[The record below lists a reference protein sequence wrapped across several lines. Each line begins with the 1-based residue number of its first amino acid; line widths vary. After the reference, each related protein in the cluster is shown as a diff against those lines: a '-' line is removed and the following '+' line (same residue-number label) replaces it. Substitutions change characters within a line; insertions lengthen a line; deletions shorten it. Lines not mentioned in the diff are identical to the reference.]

1 MKLLDTTVAVDYLRG
16 RHQAHDLLGDLTQRP
31 GDIVASELVRFEIVA
46 GAREPEVGA
55 IERFL
60 AALEWVPVNRRV
72 ARVGGELA
80 RRYRPSFGG
89 IEDVDYLIAATA
101 LILDAELL
109 TTNVKHFPMFAG
121 LEPAY

>member
-1 MKLLDTTVAVDYLRG
+1 MKLLDTTIAIDHLRRVPRAVELVEELAERE
-16 RHQAHDLLGDLTQRP
+16 DLA
-31 GDIVASELVRFEIVA
+31 ASELVRYELLA
-46 GAREPEVGA
+46 GARIDELET
-55 IERFL
+55 IELFC
-60 AALEWVPVNRRV
+60 AALEWVPVNRHV

-80 RRYRPSFGG
+80 RHFHASHSG

-109 TTNVKHFPMFAG
+109 TTNVKHFPMFNG

>member
-1 MKLLDTTVAVDYLRG
+1 VKLLDTTVAIDHLRRVPRAVELVEELAG
-16 RHQAHDLLGDLTQRP
+16 REDLA
-31 GDIVASELVRFEIVA
+31 ASELVRYELLA
-46 GAREPEVGA
+46 GARIDELET
-55 IERFL
+55 IELFC

-80 RRYRPSFGG
+80 RHFYASHSG

-109 TTNVKHFPMFAG
+109 TTNVKHFPMFDA

>member
-1 MKLLDTTVAVDYLRG
+1 MKLLDTTVAIDHLRRVPRAVELVEELVG
-16 RHQAHDLLGDLTQRP
+16 REDVA
-31 GDIVASELVRFEIVA
+31 ASELVRYELLA
-46 GAREPEVGA
+46 GARSDELET
-55 IERFL
+55 IESFCSV
-60 AALEWVPVNRRV
+60 LEWVPVSRRV

-80 RRYRPSFGG
+80 RRYHASHSG

-109 TTNVKHFPMFAG
+109 TTNVKHFPMFDG